1 MAFFQIARNANAA
14 NNVLELKSVLTRSLF
29 VAEQIQRESDEM
41 TELQIQTHYGFSGT
55 QAAWLA
61 TISGVVAALNA
72 AAVENYISQLG

>member
-1 MAFFQIARNANAA
+1 MAFFQIDRNANAA

-55 QAAWLA
+55 QAAWLV
-61 TISGVVAALNA
+61 TIGGVVTALNA
-72 AAVENYISQLG
+72 VAVENYISQLE